1 MDEIKSPSDE
11 LRYKRCILLTLN
23 TFSEQKLT
31 IFTIW
36 VIFEAKF
43 RSPIIKLLIRKRTS
57 YTQMDVNLEL
67 TYTGFLY
74 STPFG
79 HKVMSKIMK
88 MCNFGSFV
96 GRTNKVSEFGD
107 LYTVMTTL
115 FITDQEIKVAV
126 IITLFSTHIFI

>member
-43 RSPIIKLLIRKRTS
+43 TSPIIKLLIRKRTS

-67 TYTGFLY
+67 TCIHRI
-74 STPFG
+74 P
-79 HKVMSKIMK
+79 V
-88 MCNFGSFV
+88 
-96 GRTNKVSEFGD
+96 
-107 LYTVMTTL
+107 
-115 FITDQEIKVAV
+115 
-126 IITLFSTHIFI
+126 